1 MRRFMSATGPER
13 ETLQRYERRPGS
25 STFLQVIDDS
35 RRHKDNAPI
44 RNASFGGTVDHQ
56 SLRIRRRHALGGL
69 LTAGLVV
76 TPVALAHHGFG
87 NFAMDEDI
95 TLSGEVIKVDFV
107 NPHSWVH
114 FNVTKPDGT
123 KAEYRCELRS
133 ATTLRRSGWTPEM
146 FAAGT
151 KITIQGSP
159 DRAEK
164 NACYTSTITFA
175 DGTVLDRYGQR
186 IPAQS
191 TTQRPAKLPSGEPN
205 LSGDWAVEQLVM
217 TDPAGRDGTLVPLS
231 RVGSFERGAVPEGQQ
246 EIPGARGT
254 PQAAA
259 PRTGPPPAGGGGGGG
274 FAGRPAVALTEA
286 GQKAMQAQPQMSRAE
301 RSCAPGSIVSDWG
314 GEPVNRISQS
324 AGTVT
329 IQYGRNG
336 RTRTVHTDM
345 TAHPANVAPSV
356 DGHSIGKWEGD
367 VLVVDTVGFVPG
379 TLLGTTPHS
388 AQLHVV
394 ERFSI
399 DPATTTLK
407 REVTAEDPLYYS
419 AKYTRS
425 DTMIVSTVPY
435 APEPCQDLTPVVPPA
450 PAAAR

>member
-1 MRRFMSATGPER
+1 MRIGLAAFV
-13 ETLQRYERRPGS
+13 GS
-25 STFLQVIDDS
+25 WGVLA
-35 RRHKDNAPI
+35 APCV
-44 RNASFGGTVDHQ
+44 S
-56 SLRIRRRHALGGL
+56 
-69 LTAGLVV
+69 
-76 TPVALAHHGFG
+76 AHHGFG

-95 TLSGEVIKVDFV
+95 TISGVVTKMDFV

-114 FNVTKPDGT
+114 FEVTAADGT
-123 KAEYRCELRS
+123 KSQHRCELRS

-146 FAAGT
+146 FAAGQT
-151 KITIQGSP
+151 ITIEGSP

-164 NACYTSTITFA
+164 GACYVSTIKFG

-186 IPAQS
+186 IPAQAT
-191 TTQRPAKLPSGEPN
+191 TTQRAARLPSGEPN

-231 RVGSFERGAVPEGQQ
+231 RVGTFERGGVPEGQR

-254 PQAAA
+254 AEAQT
-259 PRTGPPPAGGGGGGG
+259 PRTAPPGGGG
-274 FAGRPAVALTEA
+274 FAARPAVELTDA
-286 GQKAMQAQPQMSRAE
+286 GKAAAAASPQLSRAE
-301 RSCAPGSIVSDWG
+301 RSCAAGSIVSDWG
-314 GEPVNRISQS
+314 GEPVNRIAQA

-336 RTRTVHTDM
+336 RTRTVHM
-345 TAHPANVAPSV
+345 AAAHPANITPSA
-356 DGHSIGKWEGD
+356 DGHSIGKWEND

-379 TLLGTTPHS
+379 TLVGATPHS

-394 ERFSI
+394 ERFSV

-407 REVTAEDPLYYS
+407 RDVQADDPLFWTAS
-419 AKYTRS
+419 FTRS

-435 APEPCQDLTPVVPPA
+435 APEPCADLTPDVP